1 MSEEHKNFLKDSGII
16 AFDTEHRKRI
26 SFNMS
31 KYDAAVQKGLG
42 LYMDMEAARKKA
54 AEIKLKVIRN
64 LDKHIIDFTEKF
76 ESRGGKVLFAEKAE
90 DASKYVL
97 DIALRKNARKIVKS
111 KSMITEEIELND
123 ILAKNNIESL
133 ETDLGEYIVQLAG
146 EKPYHIV
153 TPAMHKSKEDIAR
166 LFHEKFNIPEDSSP
180 EEITAFVRGLLR
192 DKFLEA
198 DIGITGANFVI
209 ANQGAIALT
218 ENEGNGFMSFSF
230 PKTHI
235 VICGI
240 EKFIPDIQD
249 LDLFWPLLA
258 THGTGQHLTVYNSVI
273 SGPRQQDEPDGP
285 EEMYVIFLDN
295 GRTKL
300 LSTERQWVALTCI
313 RCGACLNA
321 CPVYRNIG
329 GYTYGTTYS
338 GPIGSVIS
346 PYLINMERYKHL
358 SFASSLC
365 GKCTEVCPVNIPL
378 HELLLVNRND
388 SVKKGHTNFME
399 KATMWGWKKVM
410 LNPGYM
416 DLFGGKMKNWF
427 LSKFFRKTWGNHR
440 ELPLISKRSF
450 RKLYQDKNDN
460 AR

>member
-1 MSEEHKNFLKDSGII
+1 
-16 AFDTEHRKRI
+16 
-26 SFNMS
+26 
-31 KYDAAVQKGLG
+31 
-42 LYMDMEAARKKA
+42 
-54 AEIKLKVIRN
+54 
-64 LDKHIIDFTEKF
+64 
-76 ESRGGKVLFAEKAE
+76 
-90 DASKYVL
+90 
-97 DIALRKNARKIVKS
+97 
-111 KSMITEEIELND
+111 
-123 ILAKNNIESL
+123 
-133 ETDLGEYIVQLAG
+133 
-146 EKPYHIV
+146 
-153 TPAMHKSKEDIAR
+153 
-166 LFHEKFNIPEDSSP
+166 
-180 EEITAFVRGLLR
+180 
-192 DKFLEA
+192 
-198 DIGITGANFVI
+198 
-209 ANQGAIALT
+209 
-218 ENEGNGFMSFSF
+218 
-230 PKTHI
+230 
-235 VICGI
+235 
-240 EKFIPDIQD
+240 
-249 LDLFWPLLA
+249 
-258 THGTGQHLTVYNSVI
+258 
-273 SGPRQQDEPDGP
+273 
-285 EEMYVIFLDN
+285 MYVIFLDN